1 MTRSTLEMCGEFFSK
16 HIFSNSFA
24 CKFLSLN
31 QTTQND
37 RTYSMILHLPGSEQY
52 FHLQNNKQ
60 NNYHSIFLNV
70 QNDKKDTCK
79 VQTLKSAPIQF
90 VRIVA
95 LRATSAW
102 VVSCENLMKHAVIHL
117 GIQNGTY

>member
-1 MTRSTLEMCGEFFSK
+1 MTRSTLEMCGGFFSK

-24 CKFLSLN
+24 CTFLSII
-31 QTTQND
+31 QTIQND
-37 RTYSMILHLPGSEQY
+37 RTYSMIRYLPESEQY
-52 FHLQNNKQ
+52 FYLQNNKQ

-95 LRATSAW
+95 LRATS
-102 VVSCENLMKHAVIHL
+102 V
-117 GIQNGTY
+117 